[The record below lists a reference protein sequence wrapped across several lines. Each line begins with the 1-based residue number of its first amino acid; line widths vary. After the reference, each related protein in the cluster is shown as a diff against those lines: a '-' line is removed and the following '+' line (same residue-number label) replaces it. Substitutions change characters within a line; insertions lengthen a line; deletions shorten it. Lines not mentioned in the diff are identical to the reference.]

1 MENTKYCL
9 CCGENVPFNS
19 IERLERRELTC
30 SYCGFVLDV
39 KELWQPSGTSE
50 GYALIAEDSQS
61 LREIISGTLEGR
73 KFSAKV
79 AAYENGLELI
89 SAYSKLVAEHAAV
102 DVAII
107 DLNMPVMDGLTA
119 ARTMRALEVQHG
131 ILPVPI
137 VFFSAMK
144 ADDALRVQM
153 ELLRPA
159 RYMNKGSQSGTE
171 RLAERV
177 ELLVG
182 QLMKEYRKQG

>member
-19 IERLERRELTC
+19 VERFERRELTC
-30 SYCGFVLDV
+30 LYCGFVLDV
-39 KELWQPSGTSE
+39 KELWQPQGTSQ
-50 GYALIAEDSQS
+50 GYALIAEDSQNI
-61 LREIISGTLEGR
+61 REIITGALEGR
-73 KFSAKV
+73 KFSANV

-89 SAYSKLVAEHAAV
+89 SAYSKLLAERAEV

-107 DLNMPVMDGLTA
+107 DLNMPVMDGMTA

-131 ILPVPI
+131 VLPAPI
-137 VFFSAMK
+137 VFFSAVK

-159 RYMNKGSQSGTE
+159 RYMNKGSQSGTD

-177 ELLVG
+177 EVLVG
-182 QLMKEYRKQG
+182 QLMKEYRK